1 MSSRYLLLLSL
12 FLMGCYPSST
22 PFCPPICYELRSSD
36 VACLRPLPP
45 PPPIEVQERWAD
57 EERIGIAFARD
68 LDFYR
73 AITAFERALILL
85 PPCSPRRPQLEY
97 DVFLC
102 YCLAGRYQEAL
113 CYFERS
119 SLAFISADFPAYQ
132 DLLITL
138 EECFRVTCQ
147 PERAAAMLSQLKQ
160 LNPCAG
166 SALELSAALSS
177 ADFCQLEQ
185 MAHSPDPPPQLD
197 RVLECYCGGKKNERQ
212 AAILAALLPG
222 AGYLYVGQRQ
232 TAVTSL
238 LLNGLFIW
246 ATYAFFA
253 DNKIAAGIV
262 TLSFETGW
270 YFGGIYGS
278 AAAARAY
285 NERLYGCEVN
295 PYMRHH
301 RLHPLLRITYGF

>member
-1 MSSRYLLLLSL
+1 
-12 FLMGCYPSST
+12 MGCYPSST
-22 PFCPPICYELRSSD
+22 PFCPPICYELRPSD
-36 VACLRPLPP
+36 VSRLRPLPP
-45 PPPIEVQERWAD
+45 PPHDEVKERWAD
-57 EERIGIAFARD
+57 EERIGIAFARN

-85 PPCSPRRPQLEY
+85 PYGSPRRPLLEY

-119 SLAFISADFPAYQ
+119 SLAFISADFPAYE

-138 EECFRVTCQ
+138 EECFRVSCE
-147 PERAAAMLSQLKQ
+147 PDRAAAMLQQLKAV
-160 LNPCAG
+160 NPITG
-166 SALELSAALSS
+166 NALELSSALSS
-177 ADFCQLEQ
+177 ADFCHLDQL
-185 MAHSPDPPPQLD
+185 AHSPDPPPQLD
-197 RVLECYCGGKKNERQ
+197 CLLECYCAGKKKEGQ
-212 AAILAALLPG
+212 AAVLAALLPG

-232 TAVTSL
+232 TAVTSF
-238 LLNGLFIW
+238 LLNALFIW

-253 DNKIAAGIV
+253 DQKIAAGIV

-278 AAAARAY
+278 AAAARTY
-285 NERLYGCEVN
+285 NERLYACEAN

-301 RLHPLLRITYGF
+301 RLYPLLRITYGF